1 MKTAIRKI
9 FNKHCTL
16 MNKDYNDYVIR
27 KPNEFIKE
35 IAGLFASLN
44 PERVR
49 EVVISA
55 FEDFYAEYEPAF
67 TETDKKFLRDDWEN
81 VAGKIVTGIS
91 DLCSGSQEK
100 EQAKNECEH
109 NNTEIQDLRC
119 NVCLDCGRIIEM
131 ID

>member
-9 FNKHCTL
+9 FNKHCTQVN
-16 MNKDYNDYVIR
+16 MDYNEYIVL
-27 KPNEFIKE
+27 KPDEFIKE
-35 IAGLFASLN
+35 FAELFASQN
-44 PERVR
+44 PERV
-49 EVVISA
+49 IA
-55 FEDFYAEYEPAF
+55 FANYFHKEKELMRRTGQMSNGSIMNPQELYQ
-67 TETDKKFLRDDWEN
+67 KFF
-81 VAGKIVTGIS
+81 S

-119 NVCLDCGRIIEM
+119 NVCLDCGKIIEM

>member
-1 MKTAIRKI
+1 MKTASE
-9 FNKHCTL
+9 F
-16 MNKDYNDYVIR
+16 V
-27 KPNEFIKE
+27 NEKLGDKNYTHSPYPMHREEIIAWLKE
-35 IAGLFASLN
+35 FASLN

-119 NVCLDCGRIIEM
+119 NVCLDCGKIIEM